1 MRLLKRTHCSFDHD
15 VMLSST
21 SHVIIVVSRM
31 SFMYLSTST
40 WAAAETVLD
49 HRLNSAQR
57 IFLEL
62 LSESS
67 ICAALYHELN
77 AKELDENSVD
87 LWNFEIRSLSW
98 KDDEIDNDE
107 WECCLRWCIFFFDKM
122 FLKNQMTLVNY
133 VEIILAENIH
143 DDIDIDFVF
152 FCSRSADH
160 CFWDDKS
167 SFKLFNMSRNLRSCL
182 LNLNSDSFND
192 MSRLSLAF
200 SILLLTSCW

>member
-1 MRLLKRTHCSFDHD
+1 M
-15 VMLSST
+15 SS
-21 SHVIIVVSRM
+21 
-31 SFMYLSTST
+31 MYLNTLT
-40 WAAAETVLD
+40 WAAAKTVLN
-49 HRLNSAQR
+49 HHLNSAQR
-57 IFLEL
+57 IFLKL

-87 LWNFEIRSLSW
+87 LWDFEIRSLSW

-107 WECCLRWCIFFFDKM
+107 WKCCLRWCIFFFDKM
-122 FLKNQMTLVNY
+122 FLKNRMILVNY

-152 FCSRSADH
+152 FCSRFADH

-167 SFKLFNMSRNLRSCL
+167 SFKLFNMSRNSRSCL
-182 LNLNSDSFND
+182 LNLSSDSFND
-192 MSRLSLAF
+192 MSRLLFTF
-200 SILLLTSCW
+200 STLLLTLC